1 MVDMYFAVTDDK
13 RFVYIDSMGE
23 INGDNVKKHLTN
35 LNDLKGEDS
44 NLLWEE
50 SATRCI
56 DGTGVYKVQIIP
68 IEDSGYLGAFNGRV
82 EFILPIIQICAV
94 VDMDGMREL
103 MGEPRDSSELNG
115 GTEKCQNSK

>member
-35 LNDLKGEDS
+35 LNDLNGKDS

-50 SATRCI
+50 SAIRCI
-56 DGTGVYKVQIIP
+56 DGTGLYKVEIIQIG
-68 IEDSGYLGAFNGRV
+68 DSGYLGAFNGRV
-82 EFILPIIQICAV
+82 EFILPIIQICAT
-94 VDMDGMREL
+94 VDMDRMRE
-103 MGEPRDSSELNG
+103 MMSEPRDSSELNG
-115 GTEKCQNSK
+115 GIEECQNSK